1 MKKQIEILENNIK
14 CLKIRLEAMSES
26 RQAWIE
32 RCEQLEDEL
41 KQLDCKGCSVTS
53 KFYDYSQT
61 IDKIFEIIKDE
72 EEDFKL
78 STISKLIIEL
88 RREKI

>member
-88 RREKI
+88 RKGIK